1 MNSAIEI
8 LLGILRNA
16 WQAMIGLIAI
26 MVILER
32 YTRHWLQLAEHSLV
46 SLSQWP
52 RPLGQW
58 LVCCPLVS
66 MPSSYCLRLLM
77 PGMFSINVSG
87 GCGPLSDIVLAV
99 CKLIG
104 AIGALRMLRASFV
117 GTVSTM
123 VGSGGGAAGA
133 IIELGEV
140 LIGMLLVSAAAPVAG
155 AFMGTC

>member
-26 MVILER
+26 MVILGML
-32 YTRHWLQLAEHSLV
+32 YKALV
-46 SLSQWP
+46 ATGGTFAGFPQPVAQAIGSMVGVLSIGLYAFIILP
-52 RPLGQW
+52 A
-58 LVCCPLVS
+58 LVNA
-66 MPSSYCLRLLM
+66 
-77 PGMFSINVSG
+77 GMSSINVSG

-133 IIELGEV
+133 IIESGEV